1 LYYTGNYN
9 ADLAAAW
16 IIENEDKDINA
27 SFEVSMKRGEG
38 EHKKVIVIHGNMI

>member
-16 IIENEDKDINA
+16 IIENEDKDING
-27 SFEVSMKRGEG
+27 SFSKWCQTLLILILIQIQSTGWD
-38 EHKKVIVIHGNMI
+38 